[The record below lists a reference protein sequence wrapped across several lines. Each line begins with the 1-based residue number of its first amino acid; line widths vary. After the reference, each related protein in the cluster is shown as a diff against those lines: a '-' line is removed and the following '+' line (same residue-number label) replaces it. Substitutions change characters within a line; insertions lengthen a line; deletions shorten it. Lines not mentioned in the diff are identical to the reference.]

1 MSPGESHTHAASDGK
16 FRSLLEAAPDA
27 FVIVGVDGRIEMVN
41 AQAELL
47 FGYARE
53 ELLGQEVDVLVPE
66 RFRGQHP
73 SHRQRYTGDPRRR
86 PMGTGVELSGRR
98 KDGSEFPAEISLAP
112 VHTADGVVVMT
123 AIRDVTE
130 RVRLERRL
138 VEASRL
144 KSEFLANMS
153 HELRSPLNAIIG
165 FTDLMYRGKAGPIS
179 DEHKEYLG
187 DVLASSRHLLLLIND
202 VLDLAKVES
211 GKMEFVP
218 ERVDIEELA
227 DEVRDVVRGLIL
239 NRDLAITVDVDPA
252 IGAVDVD
259 PSRTRQILYNY
270 LSNAIKFTP
279 DGGAIRVRVRGE
291 GPEFFRI
298 EVEDSGVGIAA
309 DDVARLFV
317 AFQQLDPGSSKRYAG
332 TGLGLALTKR
342 IAEAQG
348 GRVDVHSAPGG
359 GSTFAVT
366 LPRHAGAPNAA
377 ERHRVPPAIGSRTV
391 LVIDDDR
398 MSLHLANAAL
408 REAGF
413 TPICLSDPEQAL
425 AVAER
430 EPLAAIVVDL
440 LMPALNG
447 FELAAQ
453 LRQIVRPELPLIAWT
468 VKDLSR
474 GERMRLQSG
483 AVAVVG
489 KDATGAD
496 GLVSAVQAM
505 TRHDTRR
512 EVDDDA
518 RHDSRRR

>member
-1 MSPGESHTHAASDGK
+1 MATGDAPLAGAADAT
-16 FRSLLEAAPDA
+16 FRALLEAAPDA
-27 FVIVGVDGRIEMVN
+27 FVIVGADGRIGMVN

-47 FGYARE
+47 FGYTRD
-53 ELLGQEVDVLVPE
+53 ELIGRSVDELVPE
-66 RFRGQHP
+66 RFRGLHP
-73 SHRQRYTGDPRRR
+73 GHRAQFSADPRRR
-86 PMGTGVELSGRR
+86 PMGTGVELFGRR
-98 KDGSEFPAEISLAP
+98 KDGTEFPAEISLAP
-112 VHTADGVVVMT
+112 VPTPAGTLVMT

-130 RVRLERRL
+130 RARLEKRL

-165 FTDLMYRGKAGPIS
+165 FAELMHRGKAGPVS
-179 DEHKEYLG
+179 DEHREYLG
-187 DVLASSRHLLLLIND
+187 DILASSRHLLLLIND

-211 GKMEFVP
+211 GRMEFVP

-227 DEVRDVVRGLIL
+227 DEVRDVVRGLIV
-239 NRDLAITVDVDPA
+239 NRDLTITVDVDPA
-252 IGAVDVD
+252 VDTVD
-259 PSRTRQILYNY
+259 IDASRTRQILYNFI
-270 LSNAIKFTP
+270 SNAIKFTP
-279 DGGAIRVRVRGE
+279 DGGAIRVRVVGD
-291 GPEFFRI
+291 GPDRFRI
-298 EVEDSGVGIAA
+298 EVEDTGVGIAPE
-309 DDVARLFV
+309 DVSRLFV
-317 AFQQLDPGSSKRYAG
+317 AFEQLDPGASKRYAG

-348 GRVDVHSAPGG
+348 GHVDVRSAPGG
-359 GSTFAVT
+359 GSTFSVT
-366 LPRHAGAPNAA
+366 LPRHAGAPEAP
-377 ERHRVPPAIGSRTV
+377 ERHRVAPAVGSRTV

-408 REAGF
+408 RDAGF

-440 LMPALNG
+440 LMPAING

-474 GERMRLQSG
+474 SERMRLQSG
-483 AVAVVG
+483 AVGVVG
-489 KDATGAD
+489 KDATGAG
-496 GLVSAVQAM
+496 GLVEALRAA
-505 TRHDTRR
+505 TGRTAAPEAEH
-512 EVDDDA
+512 DA
-518 RHDSRRR
+518 RHHPGRR